1 MSKRDKL
8 LKKTFLNLMYLWI
21 LVHYSLLEMM
31 VEPNSDI
38 KDPSTLFKN
47 IAANPVGYTLAFDFL
62 INRWDDVQ
70 AA

>member
-1 MSKRDKL
+1 
-8 LKKTFLNLMYLWI
+8 
-21 LVHYSLLEMM
+21 M

-38 KDPSTLFKN
+38 KDASTLFKN